1 MSDANFFLRFFLNLV
16 SASSEKAAR
25 GIVTVALGDQ
35 FANQTGKFFSGGK
48 EIQASDYAHDDA
60 TQKKLWDVSEKLVG
74 L

>member
-16 SASSEKAAR
+16 SASTEKAAR
-25 GIVTVALGDQ
+25 GIIAVALADQ
-35 FANQTGKFFSGGK
+35 FANQTGKFFSQGK
-48 EIQASDYAHDDA
+48 EIQASEYAHDGV